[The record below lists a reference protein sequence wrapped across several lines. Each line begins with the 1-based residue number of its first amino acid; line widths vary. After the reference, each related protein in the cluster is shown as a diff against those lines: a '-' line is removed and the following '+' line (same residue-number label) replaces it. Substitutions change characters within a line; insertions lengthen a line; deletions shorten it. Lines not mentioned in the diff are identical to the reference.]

1 MKLVNIKFNKET
13 IMKKEYMKPTMDVVE
28 VKSCALLTGSLQV
41 FDEEITGGEMLAPE
55 LEDTS
60 VLFDE

>member
-13 IMKKEYMKPTMDVVE
+13 IMKKEYMKPTMEIVE
-28 VKSCALLTGSLQV
+28 VKCSALLTGSLQV
-41 FDEEITGGEMLAPE
+41 FDEEITGSEMLAPE
-55 LEDTS
+55 FEDTS